1 MPDTKPE
8 AEIDAITLEILR
20 NRIDAI
26 TEEMQL
32 TLLRSA
38 VSVILKEG
46 EDCSSGL
53 FDAAGDLIGQACANP
68 LHLGVMG
75 PAVKAILERFPA
87 GDMQPGDVYLLN
99 DPYTGGTHLPDLIMA
114 APVFAGDRLIAFGVA
129 LAHHEDVGGK
139 AQGSM
144 PADATEIFQE
154 GLIIPPTRLYEAGRS
169 NRTLFDL
176 LERNVRLPGVLF
188 GDLDAELACAK
199 IGTRGIDR
207 MVAEFGVD
215 TVLTAIAALSD
226 LAERRTRQKLADIP
240 DGRYGFRDLVDSD
253 GIDIGTRLEIACT
266 VTIAG
271 SDVTVDF
278 EGSSP
283 QAPGPAN
290 IGYWGTASAAYY
302 VVRAV
307 TDPDIPSNQGAMRP
321 VTVRVPEGSFLN
333 PRHPAPVCIR
343 AHTGKRI
350 ADAVLG
356 AFAKA
361 APDRVAAP
369 GSGSLSVC
377 SFGGVD
383 EDGTPFGA
391 TDLVAGGTGG
401 RPGKDGIDLLDT
413 DVTNCQNVP
422 VEALEAHYPLRVLTT
437 RYRTDSGGAGAFRGG
452 LGLERAY
459 QITRG
464 PVRCCFRSE
473 RHDTDPWGL
482 AGGTA
487 GARYASRIKRAD
499 GSVEAL
505 PSKAIFELRTGD
517 VLEFLTGGGGGY
529 GDPLT
534 RDPDLVLNDVR
545 QGKVSVAAANEAYG
559 VVIENG
565 AIEADAT
572 AALRKTL
579 TQARGPITWTFDLGE
594 AGVI

>member
-1 MPDTKPE
+1 MARPNPQT
-8 AEIDAITLEILR
+8 EIDPITLEILR

-53 FDAAGDLIGQACANP
+53 FDACGDLIGQACANP

-75 PAVKAILERFPA
+75 PAVKAILDRFPA
-87 GDMQPGDVYLLN
+87 DRMQQGDVYLVN

-114 APVFAGDRLIAFGVA
+114 VPVFAGDALIAFSVA

-139 AQGSM
+139 TQGSM
-144 PADATEIFQE
+144 PADATEVFQE
-154 GLIIPPTRLYEAGRS
+154 GIIIPPAQLYSAGEP

-199 IGTRGIDR
+199 IGARGVDR

-215 TVLTAIAALSD
+215 TVLTAIAALSN
-226 LAERRTRQKLADIP
+226 LAERRTRQKLAEIP
-240 DGRYGFRDLVDSD
+240 DGSYSFRDLVDSD
-253 GIDIGTRLEIACT
+253 GIDIDKRLEIACT
-266 VTIAG
+266 VTVAG

-278 EGSSP
+278 AGSSP

-290 IGYWGTASAAYY
+290 IGYWGTASAAFY
-302 VVRAV
+302 VIRAV

-321 VTVRVPEGSFLN
+321 VTVRVPEGNFLN

-343 AHTGKRI
+343 AHTGKRV

-377 SFGGVD
+377 SFGGAG

-401 RPGKDGIDLLDT
+401 RPDKDGIDLLDT

-422 VEALEAHYPLRVLTT
+422 VEALEARYPLRVLTT
-437 RYRTDSGGAGAFRGG
+437 RYRTDSGGAGTFRGG
-452 LGLERAY
+452 LGLERTY
-459 QITRG
+459 QVTRG

-482 AGGTA
+482 AGGSA
-487 GARYASRIKRAD
+487 GARYASRILRAD
-499 GSVEAL
+499 GSVEPL

-534 RDPDLVLNDVR
+534 RDPDLVLGDVQ
-545 QGKVSVAAANEAYG
+545 QGKVSAAAANETYG
-559 VVIENG
+559 VVIEG
-565 AIEADAT
+565 DVVDRDAT
-572 AALRKTL
+572 SSLRARLAA
-579 TQARGPITWTFDLGE
+579 ARGPITWTFDLGS